1 MGSLQYIV
9 GYVVHKLYSKFKFSK
24 NKDFTYSKQ
33 CLSKLL
39 YCKIDSDD
47 TETLINAKDWGGLWR
62 VNETVE
68 NILTECEKIFRSFTP
83 EFRLVIK
90 YSELVQEMQANSI
103 IISIYDSVC
112 YNMEP
117 KVNKELSL
125 NLLESILELFV
136 KVQMFSFEIGNEIF
150 RLEIRFLI
158 YKLFLS
164 KNISLALL
172 DHHSTV
178 AEKCQENIWQE
189 KFLNRKSS
197 FQSKNLASNLK
208 LTFPI

>member
-1 MGSLQYIV
+1 M
-9 GYVVHKLYSKFKFSK
+9 
-24 NKDFTYSKQ
+24 
-33 CLSKLL
+33 L

-68 NILTECEKIFRSFTP
+68 NILTECEKIFRSFTS

-90 YSELVQEMQANSI
+90 YSELVREMQANSI
-103 IISIYDSVC
+103 IISIYDSLC

-136 KVQMFSFEIGNEIF
+136 KVRMFSFEIRNEIF

-208 LTFPI
+208 ITFPI